1 MAGTEWEKTMKI
13 LEIGERP
20 PALIQQLVELWES
33 SVRATHHFLTDG
45 EIEAIKTYVPQ
56 ALEQVPKLVVA
67 EGENG
72 SPTAFMGIDGRTL
85 EMLFV
90 AEEERGKGL
99 GKKLIEY
106 GISACSVRKL
116 AVDEQ
121 NPLAKGFY
129 EHMGFRAYKRT
140 ERDGQG
146 NPYPLL
152 YMKLDGRAAKI

>member
-1 MAGTEWEKTMKI
+1 MKI

-90 AEEERGKGL
+90 AGEEKGWGK
-99 GKKLIEY
+99 
-106 GISACSVRKL
+106 
-116 AVDEQ
+116 
-121 NPLAKGFY
+121 N
-129 EHMGFRAYKRT
+129 
-140 ERDGQG
+140 
-146 NPYPLL
+146 
-152 YMKLDGRAAKI
+152 